1 MAVKLA
7 QTQVVINAILA
18 QRWSGRAFDPLKP
31 VTRAQIVAI
40 LEAARWAASCYNDQP
55 WRFFV
60 WDRNR
65 NAANW
70 QKAFDCLGEWNQ
82 KWVINAPVL
91 MLSCAGSIF
100 EKTGKPNR
108 WGQHDTG
115 AAAQNLYLQATEL
128 GLVAHPMGGFDA
140 EQARA
145 KFNIPAPYTC
155 MAMIAVGHPAAP
167 ESLDGEYHDLEI
179 APRERKPL
187 TEIFFDDSWGVPVK
201 TA

>member
-7 QTQVVINAILA
+7 QTQVPIHPLLA

-31 VTRAQIVAI
+31 VSRTQILAL
-40 LEAARWAASCYNDQP
+40 LEAARWAASCFNDQP
-55 WRFFV
+55 WRFLV

-65 NAANW
+65 NAENW
-70 QKAFDCLGEWNQ
+70 QKAFGCLGEWNQ

-115 AAAQNLYLQATEL
+115 AASQNLYLQATEL

-140 EQARA
+140 DQTRA

-167 ESLDGEYHDLEI
+167 ESLEDEYRDLEI

-187 TEIFFDDSWGVPVK
+187 TETFFEDSWGVPVK

>member
-1 MAVKLA
+1 MAPKLA
-7 QTQVVINAILA
+7 QTQVPINPLLA
-18 QRWSGRAFDPLKP
+18 ERWSGRAFDPLKP
-31 VTRAQIVAI
+31 VTRQELVAL
-40 LEAARWAASCYNDQP
+40 LEAARWAASCFNDQP
-55 WRFFV
+55 WRFLV
-60 WDRNR
+60 WDRNQ
-65 NAANW
+65 NATNW

-115 AAAQNLYLQATEL
+115 AASQNLYLQATAL

-140 EQARA
+140 DKARE
-145 KFNIPAPYTC
+145 KFSIPAPYTC
-155 MAMIAVGHPAAP
+155 MAMIAVGHPAPP
-167 ESLDGEYHDLEI
+167 ESLEGEYRDAEL

-187 TEIFFDDSWGVPVK
+187 SEGFFEGNWGVPIK
-201 TA
+201 II